1 MALEHPFE
9 HIAEG
14 QLETGSTLQALY
26 LEDPHPDKVN
36 LLQGA
41 YEADVGRPFVPQ
53 SVILAR
59 KKLLQDTGWN
69 HDYLPFLGA
78 PGLLKAGEE
87 LFFGLKASPATLQL
101 IASMQAV
108 GATGAIHMGAR
119 FLKAHYP
126 AWQQSD
132 CAIYLAKDTWANH
145 CNVFQTLGIQ
155 AVDLPY
161 YNASTKSLD
170 WSRYRE
176 AIEGLPPRSVILL
189 QTAAHNPTGCDPT
202 PEQWQELIQIFV
214 ARNYFA
220 FLDSSYLG
228 LVSGDAEEDAS
239 VIRMFQAAGV
249 PLLLAAT
256 FGKTFGLYGER
267 VGMLSIVAPNSEVR
281 GRIRKQMALLIRS
294 ETGASPAFG
303 ARVVQEILGDYKIR
317 AAWEQD
323 IKAIAVDLKHRR
335 QMLRDELELLETP
348 GNWEFLTRQAGMFS
362 CLDFSPSQVEFLRE
376 EHHIYI
382 DRSGRL
388 SFAAINIRMIKLV
401 AQAINDMIHKCA
413 A

>member
-1 MALEHPFE
+1 
-9 HIAEG
+9 
-14 QLETGSTLQALY
+14 
-26 LEDPHPDKVN
+26 
-36 LLQGA
+36 
-41 YEADVGRPFVPQ
+41 
-53 SVILAR
+53 
-59 KKLLQDTGWN
+59 
-69 HDYLPFLGA
+69 
-78 PGLLKAGEE
+78 
-87 LFFGLKASPATLQL
+87 
-101 IASMQAV
+101 MQAV

-126 AWQQSD
+126 AWQQQSD
-132 CAIYLAKDTWANH
+132 CTIYLAKDTWGLYHGPVPHALASLSHHIANH

-176 AIEGLPPRSVILL
+176 SLESLPPRSVILL

-239 VIRMFQAAGV
+239 VIRMFQAARV

-267 VGMLSIVAPNSEVR
+267 VGMLSIVAPNAEVR
-281 GRIRKQMALLIRS
+281 ERIRKQMALLVRS

-303 ARVVQEILGDYKIR
+303 ARVVQEILGDSKIR

-323 IKAIAVDLKHRR
+323 IKAIAVDLKQRR

-348 GNWEFLTRQAGMFS
+348 GNWEFLTRQVGMFS
-362 CLDFSPSQVEFLRE
+362 
-376 EHHIYI
+376 
-382 DRSGRL
+382 
-388 SFAAINIRMIKLV
+388 
-401 AQAINDMIHKCA
+401 
-413 A
+413 